1 MIVSA
6 SIRFA
11 RYKGEDLDV
20 FCLISYNV
28 VKGQC
33 GWFGAAASETSVL
46 ASTPKCLQ
54 ATEATA
60 VTRVAT

>member
-20 FCLISYNV
+20 FCLISCDA
-28 VKGQC
+28 VKGE
-33 GWFGAAASETSVL
+33 GDRVGLADVASIGHMIVR
-46 ASTPKCLQ
+46 TPH
-54 ATEATA
+54 
-60 VTRVAT
+60 VSR